1 MTSNLG
7 RSCMLALSAAA
18 LVAACT
24 PKENAATDTTTSAGA
39 VATDSANRPAVG
51 GWNDAQIVAFA
62 TAANNG
68 EIAEGTLAESKA
80 TNAAVKAYARQMV
93 TDHRA
98 MLNEGKA
105 FATKNNVTPDS
116 TKDDVVDLMKGSQ
129 EEIKELTDKAK
140 GADWDKEFIEH
151 EIDAHKKVLEKLQNA
166 TQATTNPELKDLL
179 TKATGKVQEHLTKAE
194 DIKTNTLKS

>member
-1 MTSNLG
+1 MISNLG

-68 EIAEGTLAESKA
+68 EIAEATLAETKA
-80 TNAAVKAYARQMV
+80 TNAKVKAFAREIV
-93 TDHRA
+93 ADHKA
-98 MLNEGKA
+98 MLAEGKA
-105 FATKNNVTPDS
+105 FATKNNITPDS
-116 TKDDVVDLMKGSQ
+116 TKEDVTDLMKDSQ
-129 EEIKELTDKAK
+129 DELKELTEKAK
-140 GADWDKEFIEH
+140 GADWDKQYIDH
-151 EIDAHKKVLEKLQNA
+151 QIDAHKKVLEKLQNA
-166 TQATTNPELKDLL
+166 TQATTNVELKDML
-179 TKATGKVQEHLTKAE
+179 TKATGKVQQHLTKAE
-194 DIKTNTLKS
+194 DIKANTLKD